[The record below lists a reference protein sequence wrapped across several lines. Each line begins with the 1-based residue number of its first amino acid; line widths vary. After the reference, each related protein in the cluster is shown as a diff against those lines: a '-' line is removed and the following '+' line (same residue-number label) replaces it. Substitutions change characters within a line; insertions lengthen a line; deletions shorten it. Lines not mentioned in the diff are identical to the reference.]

1 MKCNMVQIYFTK
13 LTFMAYNISLLPLQ
27 TKKRRFLTLG
37 NCEYSC
43 IDRKYFHWKCAFSFS
58 KTKHLWVCVHWID
71 TAWPCKKNI
80 NAENIVYLCF
90 NILISE
96 RQWKL
101 RELVPSFHSWDKEN
115 YSLLTEQKM
124 PRLFFLSKICYDLT
138 IARKCKSLQFRK
150 SWPHCKYSESSSM
163 RTTFVCRWIGRRRAT
178 W

>member
-1 MKCNMVQIYFTK
+1 MRDFIDVFPINQNSHLIKKIS
-13 LTFMAYNISLLPLQ
+13 AYEMQYGANLLHKTNLHGLQ
-27 TKKRRFLTLG
+27 HQSSTSANEKKDDFWLLET
-37 NCEYSC
+37 EYSC
-43 IDRKYFHWKCAFSFS
+43 IVRKYFHWKCAFSFS

-115 YSLLTEQKM
+115 YSLLT
-124 PRLFFLSKICYDLT
+124 
-138 IARKCKSLQFRK
+138 
-150 SWPHCKYSESSSM
+150 
-163 RTTFVCRWIGRRRAT
+163 
-178 W
+178 